1 MKIKFAARKDKISS
15 VEPVFESIQLDEI
28 VKAKDALSHIEF
40 REKLVQTSIRIISF
54 SIIATFLIIFFVG
67 FGLMEDL
74 PDGFLH
80 WLGGATIAIIIS
92 NILIVYKYFFQYK
105 NTNETVE

>member
-1 MKIKFAARKDKISS
+1 MKVKFDASKDKIPSAD
-15 VEPVFESIQLDEI
+15 PLFESVQLNEI

-40 REKLVQTSIRIISF
+40 REKLVLTAIRIISF
-54 SIIATFLIIFFVG
+54 SIISTFAIIFFVG
-67 FGLMEDL
+67 FGLMKDL

-92 NILIVYKYFFQYK
+92 NILIVYKYFFHYK
-105 NTNETVE
+105 NANEDIE